1 MIFVI
6 KIFGQTDTNFSSNG
20 DKILQPKKCRIH
32 KRDNGDYYADIE
44 CSPEYSS
51 YIKNGNIVICP
62 TPTGEQAFRFLNPEL
77 NKNKIKVKAKHVYYD
92 SDNYLIQDSYVV
104 LKTCNQAL
112 EHINAATDNA
122 SPFTTIS
129 DITSIH
135 SFRCVRKSLNQAVS
149 TILERWGGHLVR
161 DNFNIAIRSSIG
173 ADNGVTIRYG
183 KNLKGIQKTEDWNSV
198 VTKLL
203 PVGKD
208 GLLLDEIYLYSD
220 TQYALP
226 YTKTVTFTQDLEQ
239 EEGETDDA
247 YTFRLK
253 EDLKQQATAY
263 LAANCIPKINY
274 TVKANIEKITDIG
287 DTIDVIDE
295 ALGISLTTH
304 VIAFEYDAILEKFVQ
319 VEFGS
324 TKEKLSNLLN
334 NVSNS
339 TAQQITQ
346 RDDQLSAKLSD
357 ELSEAADKIWGALG
371 SSYVIYEGSQILIVD
386 KLPKEEATNV
396 MRINSA
402 GIGFSTT
409 GINGAFTS
417 AWTLDGTLNMQ
428 AINVI
433 NLAAD
438 LIKGGTLK
446 LGSNLNEYGQIQ
458 IYNEANTL
466 IGKFDKD
473 GVILYGTNGTYLVMN
488 PVVGFAGYDSEGNL
502 MFWVSEDE
510 FHMKKSVVEEEITL
524 CSKVRF
530 IPITLYDTDG
540 TTVINDGIG
549 LVSTN

>member
-1 MIFVI
+1 MI
-6 KIFGQTDTNFSSNG
+6 KIFGQTDTEYSTNG
-20 DKILQPKKCRIH
+20 DKILQPTRCRVH
-32 KRDNGDYYADIE
+32 KRDNGEYYSEIE
-44 CSPEYSS
+44 CSPDYAEY
-51 YIKNGNIVICP
+51 IQNGNIVVCP
-62 TPTGEQAFRFLNPEL
+62 TPTGEQAFRFLNPEIT
-77 NKNKIKVKAKHVYYD
+77 KNRIKVKAKHVYYD
-92 SDNYLIQDSYVV
+92 SENYLIQDSNVV
-104 LKTCNQAL
+104 EKNCNQAL
-112 EHINAATDNA
+112 EHLNAATDNA
-122 SPFTTIS
+122 SPFTTLS
-129 DITSIH
+129 DVTSIN
-135 SFRCVRKSLNQAVS
+135 SFRCVRKSLNEAVS
-149 TILERWGGHLVR
+149 TVLERWGGHLVR
-161 DNFNIAIRSSIG
+161 NNFNIQIRSSIG

-183 KNLKGIQKTEDWNSV
+183 KNLKEIQKTEDWNNV

-226 YTKTVTFTQDLEQ
+226 YTKTVSFNQEIEQ
-239 EEGETDDA
+239 AEGETDDE

-253 EDLKQQATAY
+253 EDLKQQGTAY
-263 LAANCIPKINY
+263 LAANCVPKINY
-274 TVKANIEKITDIG
+274 TIKANIEKITDIG

-295 ALGISLTTH
+295 TLGISLTTH
-304 VIAFEYDAILEKFVQ
+304 VIAFEYDCILEKFVE
-319 VEFGS
+319 VEFGNS
-324 TKEKLSNLLN
+324 KEKLSNLMN
-334 NVSNS
+334 SVSANTS
-339 TAQQITQ
+339 QQITE
-346 RDDQLSAKLSD
+346 RDQELSVKLSE

-371 SSYVIYEGSQILIVD
+371 NSYCIYEGNQILVVD

-402 GIGFSTT
+402 GIGFSTS
-409 GINGAFTS
+409 GINGPFTS
-417 AWTLDGTLNMQ
+417 AWTIDGTLNMQ

-433 NLAAD
+433 NLVAD

-473 GVILYGTNGTYLVMN
+473 GVILYGTTGTYLVMN
-488 PVVGFAGYDSEGNL
+488 PVVGFAGYDSDGNL
-502 MFWVSEDE
+502 TFWVSEDE

>member
-1 MIFVI
+1 MI
-6 KIFGQTDTNFSSNG
+6 KIFGLTDTEYSSNG
-20 DKILQPKKCRIH
+20 DKILQPTKCRIH
-32 KRDNGDYYADIE
+32 KRDNGEYYADIE
-44 CSPEYSS
+44 CSSDYSEY
-51 YIKNGNIVICP
+51 IQNGRIVVCP

-77 NKNKIKVKAKHVYYD
+77 NKKKIKVKANHVYYD
-92 SDNYLIQDSYVV
+92 SENYLIRDSYVV
-104 LKTCNQAL
+104 KLNCNQAL
-112 EHINAATDNA
+112 EHLNAATDNE
-122 SPFTTIS
+122 SPFTTVS
-129 DITSIH
+129 DVASIN
-135 SFRCVRKSLNQAVS
+135 SFRCVRKSLTEAVS
-149 TILERWGGHLVR
+149 TVLERWGGHLVR
-161 DNFNIAIRSSIG
+161 DNFTIAVRSSIG

-183 KNLKGIQKTEDWNSV
+183 KNLKEIKKTEDWNNV

-208 GLLLDEIYLYSD
+208 GLLLDEVYLYSEQ
-220 TQYALP
+220 QYALP
-226 YTKTVTFTQDLEQ
+226 YTKTVSFNQDIEQ
-239 EEGETDDA
+239 EENETDDA

-253 EDLKQQATAY
+253 EDLRQQATAY
-263 LAANCIPKINY
+263 LAENCVPKINY

-295 ALGISLTTH
+295 GLGISLTTH
-304 VIAFEYDAILEKFVQ
+304 VIAFEYDAILEKFIQ
-319 VEFGS
+319 VEFGNS
-324 TKEKLSNLLN
+324 KEKLSNLM
-334 NVSNS
+334 S
-339 TAQQITQ
+339 TVADSTSQQITE
-346 RDDQLSAKLSD
+346 RDQELSAKLSE

-371 SSYVIYEGSQILIVD
+371 NSYCIYQGDQILIVD

-402 GIGFSTT
+402 GIGFSTS

-433 NLAAD
+433 NLVAD

-446 LGSNLNEYGQIQ
+446 LGSNLNEYGQIK

-466 IGKFDKD
+466 IGRFDKD

-488 PVVGFAGYDSEGNL
+488 PVVGFAGYDSDGNL
-502 MFWVSEDE
+502 TFWVSEDE

-524 CSKVRF
+524 CQKVRF

>member
-1 MIFVI
+1 MI

-20 DKILQPKKCRIH
+20 DKILQPTKCRIH
-32 KRDNGDYYADIE
+32 KQDNGEYYADIE
-44 CSPEYSS
+44 CSPDYAD
-51 YIKNGNIVICP
+51 YIQNGRIVVCP

-77 NKNKIKVKAKHVYYD
+77 NRSKIKVKAKHVYYD
-92 SDNYLIQDSYVV
+92 SENYLIKDSNVV
-104 LKTCNQAL
+104 NKNCNQAL
-112 EHINAATDNA
+112 EHLNAATDNE
-122 SPFTTIS
+122 SPFTTVS
-129 DITSIH
+129 DVTSIN
-135 SFRCVRKSLNQAVS
+135 SFRCVRKSLNEAVNVV
-149 TILERWGGHLVR
+149 LERWGGHLVR
-161 DNFNIAIRSSIG
+161 ENFNIAVRSSIG

-183 KNLKGIQKTEDWNSV
+183 KNLKEIKKTEDWNNV

-208 GLLLDEIYLYSD
+208 GLLLDEVYLYSE
-220 TQYALP
+220 TQYVLP
-226 YTKTVTFTQDLEQ
+226 YTKAISFNQEIEQ
-239 EEGETDDA
+239 GEEETDEA
-247 YTFRLK
+247 YNFRLQ
-253 EDLKQQATAY
+253 EDLRQQATAY
-263 LAANCIPKINY
+263 LAENCVPKINY
-274 TVKANIEKITDIG
+274 TVKANVEKITDIG

-295 ALGISLTTH
+295 TLGIELTTH

-319 VEFGS
+319 VEFGNS
-324 TKEKLSNLLN
+324 KEKLSNLMSS
-334 NVSNS
+334 VADS
-339 TAQQITQ
+339 TSQQITE
-346 RDDQLSAKLSD
+346 RDQELAVKLSE

-371 SSYVIYEGSQILIVD
+371 NSYCIYQGDQILIVD

-402 GIGFSTT
+402 GIGFSTS

-433 NLAAD
+433 NLVAD

-446 LGSNLNEYGQIQ
+446 LGSNLNEYGQIK

-466 IGKFDKD
+466 IGTFDKD

-488 PVVGFAGYDSEGNL
+488 PVVGFAGYDSGGNL
-502 MFWVSEDE
+502 TFWVSEDE

-530 IPITLYDTDG
+530 IPITLYDTNN

>member
-1 MIFVI
+1 MI
-6 KIFGQTDTNFSSNG
+6 KIFGLTDTEYSSNG
-20 DKILQPKKCRIH
+20 DKILQPTKCRIH
-32 KRDNGDYYADIE
+32 KRDNGEYYAEIE
-44 CSPEYSS
+44 CSSDYSEY
-51 YIKNGNIVICP
+51 IQNGRIVVCP

-77 NKNKIKVKAKHVYYD
+77 NKKKIRVKAKHVYYD
-92 SDNYLIQDSYVV
+92 SENYLIRDSYVV
-104 LKTCNQAL
+104 NLNCNQAL
-112 EHINAATDNA
+112 EHLNAATDNE
-122 SPFTTIS
+122 SPFTTLS
-129 DITSIH
+129 DVASIN
-135 SFRCVRKSLNQAVS
+135 SFRCVRKSLTEAVS
-149 TILERWGGHLVR
+149 TVLERWGGHLVR
-161 DNFNIAIRSSIG
+161 DNFNIAIRASIG

-183 KNLKGIQKTEDWNSV
+183 KNLKEIKKTEDWNNV

-208 GLLLDEIYLYSD
+208 GLLLDEVYLYSEQ
-220 TQYALP
+220 QYALP
-226 YTKTVTFTQDLEQ
+226 YTKTVSFDQDIEQ
-239 EEGETDDA
+239 EENETDDA
-247 YTFRLK
+247 YNYRLK

-263 LAANCIPKINY
+263 LAENCVPKINY
-274 TVKANIEKITDIG
+274 TVKASIEKITDIG

-295 ALGISLTTH
+295 TLGISLTTH
-304 VIAFEYDAILEKFVQ
+304 VIAFEYDAILGKFIQ
-319 VEFGS
+319 VEFGNS
-324 TKEKLSNLLN
+324 KEKLSNLMSDVAAN
-334 NVSNS
+334 TS
-339 TAQQITQ
+339 QQITE
-346 RDDQLSAKLSD
+346 RDQELSVKLSEELSA
-357 ELSEAADKIWGALG
+357 AADKIWGALG
-371 SSYVIYEGSQILIVD
+371 SSYCIYQGDQILIVD

-402 GIGFSTT
+402 GIGFSTS

-433 NLAAD
+433 NLVAD

-446 LGSNLNEYGQIQ
+446 LGSNLNEYGQIK

-466 IGKFDKD
+466 IGTFDKD

-488 PVVGFAGYDSEGNL
+488 PVVGFAGYDSGGNL
-502 MFWVSEDE
+502 TFWVSEDE

>member
-1 MIFVI
+1 MI
-6 KIFGQTDTNFSSNG
+6 KIFGQTDTEYSSNG
-20 DKILQPKKCRIH
+20 DKILQPTKCRIH
-32 KRDNGDYYADIE
+32 KIDNGEYYADIE
-44 CSPEYSS
+44 CSPDYAE
-51 YIKNGNIVICP
+51 YIKNGNIVVCP
-62 TPTGEQAFRFLNPEL
+62 TPTGDQPFRFLNPEIT
-77 NKNKIKVKAKHVYYD
+77 KNKIKVKAKHRYYD
-92 SDNYLIQDSYVV
+92 SENYLIQDSYVV
-104 LKTCNQAL
+104 DKNCNQAL
-112 EHINAATDNA
+112 EHLNAATDNT
-122 SPFTTIS
+122 SPFTTVS
-129 DITSIH
+129 DVASIN
-135 SFRCVRKSLNQAVS
+135 SFRCVRKSLNEAVNVV
-149 TILERWGGHLVR
+149 LERWGGHLVR
-161 DNFNIAIRSSIG
+161 DNNIIAIRSSIG

-183 KNLKGIQKTEDWNSV
+183 KNLKEIKKTEDWNNV

-226 YTKTVTFTQDLEQ
+226 YTKTVSFTQEIEQ
-239 EEGETDDA
+239 EENETDDA

-253 EDLKQQATAY
+253 EDLRQQATAY
-263 LAANCIPKINY
+263 LAANCVPKINY

-287 DTIDVIDE
+287 DTIEVIDE
-295 ALGISLTTH
+295 TLGIDLTTH
-304 VIAFEYDAILEKFVQ
+304 VIAFEYDSILEKFSQ
-319 VEFGS
+319 VEFGNS
-324 TKEKLSNLLN
+324 KEKLSNLMSS
-334 NVSNS
+334 VSAS
-339 TAQQITQ
+339 TSQQITQ
-346 RDDQLSAKLSD
+346 RDQELSVKLSEELSA
-357 ELSEAADKIWGALG
+357 AADKIWGALG
-371 SSYVIYEGSQILIVD
+371 NSYCIYQGDQILIVD

-402 GIGFSTT
+402 GIGFSTS

-433 NLAAD
+433 NLVAD

-488 PVVGFAGYDSEGNL
+488 PVVGFAGYDSDGNL
-502 MFWVSEDE
+502 TFWVSEDE

-524 CSKVRF
+524 CNKVRF

>member
-1 MIFVI
+1 
-6 KIFGQTDTNFSSNG
+6 
-20 DKILQPKKCRIH
+20 
-32 KRDNGDYYADIE
+32 
-44 CSPEYSS
+44 
-51 YIKNGNIVICP
+51 
-62 TPTGEQAFRFLNPEL
+62 LNPEI
-77 NKNKIKVKAKHVYYD
+77 NKSKIKVKAKHRYYD
-92 SDNYLIQDSYVV
+92 SENYLIQDSNVV
-104 LKTCNQAL
+104 NKNCNQAL
-112 EHINAATDNA
+112 EHLNAATDNE
-122 SPFTTIS
+122 SPFTTVS
-129 DITSIH
+129 DVTSIN
-135 SFRCVRKSLNQAVS
+135 SFRCVRKSLNEAVN
-149 TILERWGGHLVR
+149 TVLERWGGHLVR
-161 DNFNIAIRSSIG
+161 DNNIIAIRSSIG

-183 KNLKGIQKTEDWNSV
+183 KNLKEIKKTEDWNNV

-208 GLLLDEIYLYSD
+208 GLLLDEKYLYSD

-226 YTKTVTFTQDLEQ
+226 YTKTVSFNQ
-239 EEGETDDA
+239 EIEKAEGETDDA
-247 YTFRLK
+247 YKFRLK
-253 EDLKQQATAY
+253 EDLRQQATAY
-263 LAANCIPKINY
+263 LAENCVPKINY

-295 ALGISLTTH
+295 TLGINLTAH
-304 VIAFEYDAILEKFVQ
+304 VIAFEYDSILGKFAQ
-319 VEFGS
+319 VEFGNI
-324 TKEKLSNLLN
+324 KEKLSNLMTTVAAN
-334 NVSNS
+334 TS
-339 TAQQITQ
+339 QQITE
-346 RDDQLSAKLSD
+346 RDQELSVKLSEELSA
-357 ELSEAADKIWGALG
+357 AADKIWNALG
-371 SSYVIYEGSQILIVD
+371 NSYCIYEGNQILVVD

-409 GINGAFTS
+409 GINGTFTS
-417 AWTLDGTLNMQ
+417 AWTIDGTLNMQ

-433 NLAAD
+433 NLVAD

-488 PVVGFAGYDSEGNL
+488 PVVGFAGYDSDGNL
-502 MFWVSEDE
+502 TFWVSEDE

>member
-1 MIFVI
+1 MI
-6 KIFGQTDTNFSSNG
+6 KIFGQTDTNFSTNG
-20 DKILQPKKCRIH
+20 DVVLLPTKAKVRKE
-32 KRDNGDYYADIE
+32 DNGEYYAEIE
-44 CSPEYSS
+44 CSSDYSD
-51 YIKNGNIVICP
+51 YITNGNIVVCP
-62 TPTGEQAFRFLNPEL
+62 TPTGNQPFRFSNPQITRS
-77 NKNKIKVKAKHVYYD
+77 KIKVKAKHVYYD
-92 SDNYLIQDSYVV
+92 SENYLIKDSNVV
-104 LKTCNQAL
+104 DKNCNQAL
-112 EHINAATDNA
+112 EHLNAATDNE
-122 SPFTTIS
+122 SPFTTLS
-129 DITSIH
+129 NVASIN
-135 SFRCVRKSLNQAVS
+135 SFRCVRKSLKEAVS
-149 TILERWGGHLVR
+149 TVLERWGGHLVR
-161 DNFNIAIRSSIG
+161 DNFSIAIKSSIG

-183 KNLKGIQKTEDWNSV
+183 KNLENIQKTEDWNNV

-226 YTKTVTFTQDLEQ
+226 YTKTVSFTQEIEQ
-239 EEGETDDA
+239 EDNETDDA
-247 YTFRLK
+247 YQYRLK
-253 EDLKQQATAY
+253 QNLKQQATAY
-263 LAANCIPKINY
+263 LAENCVPKINY

-287 DTIDVIDE
+287 DTIEVIDE
-295 ALGISLTTH
+295 TLGINLTTH
-304 VIAFEYDAILEKFVQ
+304 VTAFEYDCILEKFTQ
-319 VEFGS
+319 VEFGNI
-324 TKEKLSNLLN
+324 KEKLSSLMS
-334 NVSNS
+334 NVQSS
-339 TAQQITQ
+339 TSKQITE
-346 RDDQLSAKLSD
+346 RDQELAVKLSEELSA
-357 ELSEAADKIWGALG
+357 AADKIWGALG
-371 SSYVIYEGSQILIVD
+371 NSYCIYEGNQILIVD

-402 GIGFSTT
+402 GIGFSTS

-433 NLAAD
+433 NLVAD
-438 LIKGGTLK
+438 LIRGGTLK

-458 IYNEANTL
+458 IYNESNTL

-488 PVVGFAGYDSEGNL
+488 PVVGFAGYDSDGNL
-502 MFWVSEDE
+502 TFWVSEDE

-524 CSKVRF
+524 CGKVRF

>member
-1 MIFVI
+1 MI
-6 KIFGQTDTNFSSNG
+6 KIFGQTDTEYRSNG
-20 DKILQPKKCRIH
+20 DKILQPTKCRIH
-32 KRDNGDYYADIE
+32 KRDNGEYYAEIE
-44 CSPEYSS
+44 CSSEYAY
-51 YIKNGNIVICP
+51 YIKNGNIVVCP
-62 TPTGEQAFRFLNPEL
+62 TPTGEQAFRFSNPEI
-77 NKNKIKVKAKHVYYD
+77 NKSKIKVKAKHVYYD
-92 SDNYLIQDSYVV
+92 SENYLIKDSNVV
-104 LKTCNQAL
+104 DKNCNQAL
-112 EHINAATDNA
+112 EHLNAATDNV
-122 SPFTTIS
+122 SPFVTLS
-129 DITSIH
+129 DVTSIN
-135 SFRCVRKSLNQAVS
+135 SFRCVRKSLCEAVS
-149 TILERWGGHLVR
+149 TVIERWGGHLVR
-161 DNFNIAIRSSIG
+161 DNFNIAVRSSIG

-183 KNLKGIQKTEDWNSV
+183 KNLKEIQKTEDWDSV

-226 YTKTVTFTQDLEQ
+226 YTKTVSFNQEIEQ
-239 EEGETDDA
+239 EEGETEDA

-253 EDLKQQATAY
+253 EDLKQQGTAY
-263 LAANCIPKINY
+263 LAANCVPKINY

-304 VIAFEYDAILEKFVQ
+304 VIAFEYDAILEKFIQ
-319 VEFGS
+319 VEFGNS
-324 TKEKLSNLLN
+324 KEKLSNLMSDVAAN
-334 NVSNS
+334 TS
-339 TAQQITQ
+339 QQITE
-346 RDDQLSAKLSD
+346 RDQELSVKLSE
-357 ELSEAADKIWGALG
+357 ELSEAADKILGALG
-371 SSYVIYEGSQILIVD
+371 NSYCIYQGDQILIVD

-409 GINGAFTS
+409 GINGTFTS
-417 AWTLDGTLNMQ
+417 AWTIDGTLNMQ
-428 AINVI
+428 DINVI
-433 NLAAD
+433 NLVAD

-473 GVILYGTNGTYLVMN
+473 GIILYGTNGTYLAMN
-488 PVVGFAGYDSEGNL
+488 PLVGFAGYDSDGNL
-502 MFWVSEDE
+502 TFWVSEDE

>member
-1 MIFVI
+1 MI
-6 KIFGQTDTNFSSNG
+6 KIFGQTDTLFSTNG
-20 DKILQPKKCRIH
+20 DKILQPTKCKIH
-32 KRDNGDYYADIE
+32 KQDNGEYYADIE
-44 CSPEYSS
+44 CSSDYSS
-51 YIKNGNIVICP
+51 YIQNGRIVVCP
-62 TPTGEQAFRFLNPEL
+62 TPTGDQPFRFMNPEV
-77 NKNKIKVKAKHVYYD
+77 NKSKIKVKAKHRYYD
-92 SDNYLIQDSYVV
+92 SENYLIKDSNVV
-104 LKTCNQAL
+104 EKNCNQAL
-112 EHINAATDNA
+112 EHLNAATDNE
-122 SPFTTIS
+122 SPFITLS
-129 DITSIH
+129 DVTSIN
-135 SFRCVRKSLNQAVS
+135 SFRCVRKSLNEAVNVV
-149 TILERWGGHLVR
+149 LERWGGHLVR
-161 DNFNIAIRSSIG
+161 DNNIIEIRSSIG

-183 KNLKGIQKTEDWNSV
+183 KNLKEIKKTEDWNNV

-208 GLLLDEIYLYSD
+208 GLLLDEVYLYSEQ
-220 TQYALP
+220 QYALP
-226 YTKTVTFTQDLEQ
+226 YTKSINFTQELEQ
-239 EEGETDDA
+239 EEGETDDE

-253 EDLKQQATAY
+253 EDLRQQATAY
-263 LAANCIPKINY
+263 LAANCVPKINY

-287 DTIDVIDE
+287 DTIEVIDE
-295 ALGISLTTH
+295 TLGIDLITH
-304 VIAFEYDAILEKFVQ
+304 VIAFEYDAILGKFSQ
-319 VEFGS
+319 VEFGNS
-324 TKEKLSNLLN
+324 KEKLSNLMP
-334 NVSNS
+334 SISSS
-339 TAQQITQ
+339 TSQQITE
-346 RDDQLSAKLSD
+346 RDQELAVKLSE

-371 SSYVIYEGSQILIVD
+371 NSYCIYQGDQILIVD

-402 GIGFSTT
+402 GIGFSTS

-433 NLAAD
+433 NLVAD

-446 LGSNLNEYGQIQ
+446 LGSNLNEYGQIK

-466 IGKFDKD
+466 IGTFDKD

-488 PVVGFAGYDSEGNL
+488 PVVGFAGYDSGGNL
-502 MFWVSEDE
+502 TFWVSEDE

-530 IPITLYDTDG
+530 IPITLYDTNN

>member
-1 MIFVI
+1 MI
-6 KIFGQTDTNFSSNG
+6 KIFGLTDTEYSSNG
-20 DKILQPKKCRIH
+20 DKILQPTKCRIH
-32 KRDNGDYYADIE
+32 KRDNGEYYAEIE
-44 CSPEYSS
+44 CSSDYSEY
-51 YIKNGNIVICP
+51 IQNGRIVVCP

-77 NKNKIKVKAKHVYYD
+77 NKKKIRVKAKHVYYD
-92 SDNYLIQDSYVV
+92 SENYLIRDSYVV
-104 LKTCNQAL
+104 NLNCNQAL
-112 EHINAATDNA
+112 EHLNAATDNE
-122 SPFTTIS
+122 SPFTTLS
-129 DITSIH
+129 DVASIN
-135 SFRCVRKSLNQAVS
+135 SFRCVRKSLTEAVS
-149 TILERWGGHLVR
+149 TVLERWGGHLVR
-161 DNFNIAIRSSIG
+161 DNFNIAIRASIG

-183 KNLKGIQKTEDWNSV
+183 KNLKEIKKTEDWNNV

-208 GLLLDEIYLYSD
+208 GLLLDEVYLYSEQ
-220 TQYALP
+220 QYALP
-226 YTKTVTFTQDLEQ
+226 YTKTVSFDQDIEQ
-239 EEGETDDA
+239 EENETDDA
-247 YTFRLK
+247 YNYRLK

-263 LAANCIPKINY
+263 LAENCVPKINY
-274 TVKANIEKITDIG
+274 TVKASIEKITDIG

-295 ALGISLTTH
+295 TLGISLTTH
-304 VIAFEYDAILEKFVQ
+304 VIAFEYDAILGKFIQ
-319 VEFGS
+319 VEFGNS
-324 TKEKLSNLLN
+324 KEKLSNLMSDVAAN
-334 NVSNS
+334 TS
-339 TAQQITQ
+339 QQITE
-346 RDDQLSAKLSD
+346 RDQELSVKLSEELSA
-357 ELSEAADKIWGALG
+357 AADKIWGALG
-371 SSYVIYEGSQILIVD
+371 SSYCIYQGDQILIVD

-402 GIGFSTT
+402 GIGFSTS

-433 NLAAD
+433 NLVAD

-446 LGSNLNEYGQIQ
+446 LGSNLNEYGQIK

-466 IGKFDKD
+466 IGTFDKD

-488 PVVGFAGYDSEGNL
+488 PVVGFAGYDSGGNL
-502 MFWVSEDE
+502 TFWVSEDE

-530 IPITLYDTDG
+530 IPITLYDTDN

>member
-1 MIFVI
+1 MI
-6 KIFGQTDTNFSSNG
+6 KIFGLTDTEYSSNG
-20 DKILQPKKCRIH
+20 DKILQPTKCRIH
-32 KRDNGDYYADIE
+32 KRDNGEYYADIE
-44 CSPEYSS
+44 CSSDYSEY
-51 YIKNGNIVICP
+51 IQNGRIVVCP

-77 NKNKIKVKAKHVYYD
+77 NKKKIKVKARHVYYD
-92 SDNYLIQDSYVV
+92 SENYLIRDSYVV
-104 LKTCNQAL
+104 KLNCNQAL
-112 EHINAATDNA
+112 EHLNAATDNE
-122 SPFTTIS
+122 SPFTTVS
-129 DITSIH
+129 DVTSIN
-135 SFRCVRKSLNQAVS
+135 SFRCVRKSLTEAVS
-149 TILERWGGHLVR
+149 TVLERWGGHLVR
-161 DNFNIAIRSSIG
+161 DNFTIAVRSSIG

-183 KNLKGIQKTEDWNSV
+183 KNLKEIKKTEDWNNV

-208 GLLLDEIYLYSD
+208 GLLLDEVYLYSEQ
-220 TQYALP
+220 QYALP
-226 YTKTVTFTQDLEQ
+226 YTKTVSFNQDIEQ
-239 EEGETDDA
+239 EENETDDA

-253 EDLKQQATAY
+253 EDLRQQATAY
-263 LAANCIPKINY
+263 LAENCVPKINY

-295 ALGISLTTH
+295 GLGISLTTH

-319 VEFGS
+319 VEFGNS
-324 TKEKLSNLLN
+324 KEKLSNLM
-334 NVSNS
+334 S
-339 TAQQITQ
+339 TVADSTSQQITE
-346 RDDQLSAKLSD
+346 RDQELSVKLSE

-371 SSYVIYEGSQILIVD
+371 NSYCIYQGYQILIVD

-402 GIGFSTT
+402 GIGFSTS

-433 NLAAD
+433 NLVAD

-488 PVVGFAGYDSEGNL
+488 PVVGFAGYDSDGNL
-502 MFWVSEDE
+502 TFWVSEDE

-524 CSKVRF
+524 CNKVRF

>member
-1 MIFVI
+1 MI
-6 KIFGQTDTNFSSNG
+6 KIFGLTDTEYSSNG
-20 DKILQPKKCRIH
+20 DKILQPTKCRIH
-32 KRDNGDYYADIE
+32 KRDNGEYYADIE
-44 CSPEYSS
+44 CSSDYSEY
-51 YIKNGNIVICP
+51 IQNGRIVVCP

-77 NKNKIKVKAKHVYYD
+77 NKKKIKVKAKHVYYD
-92 SDNYLIQDSYVV
+92 SENYLIRDSYVV
-104 LKTCNQAL
+104 KLNCNQAL
-112 EHINAATDNA
+112 EHLNAATDNE
-122 SPFTTIS
+122 SPFTTVS
-129 DITSIH
+129 DVTSIN
-135 SFRCVRKSLNQAVS
+135 SFRCVRKSLTEAVS
-149 TILERWGGHLVR
+149 TVLERWGGHLVR
-161 DNFNIAIRSSIG
+161 DNFNIAIRASIG

-183 KNLKGIQKTEDWNSV
+183 KNLKEIKKTEDWNNV

-208 GLLLDEIYLYSD
+208 GLLLDEVYLYSEQ
-220 TQYALP
+220 QYALP
-226 YTKTVTFTQDLEQ
+226 YTKTVSFNQDIEQ
-239 EEGETDDA
+239 EENETDDA
-247 YTFRLK
+247 YTYRLK
-253 EDLKQQATAY
+253 EDLRQQATAY
-263 LAANCIPKINY
+263 LAENCVPKINY

-295 ALGISLTTH
+295 GLGISLTTH
-304 VIAFEYDAILEKFVQ
+304 VIAFEYDAILEKFIQ
-319 VEFGS
+319 VEFGNS
-324 TKEKLSNLLN
+324 KEKLSNLM
-334 NVSNS
+334 S
-339 TAQQITQ
+339 TVADSTSQQITE
-346 RDDQLSAKLSD
+346 RDQELSAKLSE

-371 SSYVIYEGSQILIVD
+371 NSYCIYQGDQILIVD

-402 GIGFSTT
+402 GIGFSTS

-433 NLAAD
+433 NLVAD

-446 LGSNLNEYGQIQ
+446 LGSNLNEYGQIK

-466 IGKFDKD
+466 IGTFDKD
-473 GVILYGTNGTYLVMN
+473 GVVLYGTNGTYLVMN
-488 PVVGFAGYDSEGNL
+488 PVVGFAGYDSDGNL
-502 MFWVSEDE
+502 TFWVSEDE

-524 CSKVRF
+524 CNKVRF

>member
-1 MIFVI
+1 MI
-6 KIFGQTDTNFSSNG
+6 KIFGQTDTEYSSNG
-20 DKILQPKKCRIH
+20 DIILKPTKCKIHNQ
-32 KRDNGDYYADIE
+32 DNGEYYADIE
-44 CSPEYSS
+44 CSSDYSS
-51 YIKNGNIVICP
+51 YIQNGRIVVCP
-62 TPTGEQAFRFLNPEL
+62 TPTGDQAFRFLNPEL

-92 SDNYLIQDSYVV
+92 SENYLIQDSYVV
-104 LKTCNQAL
+104 DKNCNQAL
-112 EHINAATDNA
+112 EHLNAATDNT
-122 SPFTTIS
+122 SPFTMLS
-129 DITSIH
+129 DVASIN
-135 SFRCVRKSLNQAVS
+135 SFRCIRKPLNEAVS
-149 TILERWGGHLVR
+149 TVLERWGGHLVR
-161 DNFNIAIRSSIG
+161 DNFNIQIRSSIG

-183 KNLKGIQKTEDWNSV
+183 KNLKEIKKTEDWNNV

-203 PVGKD
+203 PVGKA
-208 GLLLDEIYLYSD
+208 GLLLDEVYLYSEQ
-220 TQYALP
+220 QYALP
-226 YTKTVTFTQDLEQ
+226 YTKTVSFNQELEQ
-239 EEGETDDA
+239 EEGETDDE

-253 EDLKQQATAY
+253 EDLRQQATAY
-263 LAANCIPKINY
+263 LTENCVPKINY
-274 TVKANIEKITDIG
+274 TVTANIEKITYIG

-319 VEFGS
+319 VEFGNS
-324 TKEKLSNLLN
+324 KEKLSNLLSS
-334 NVSNS
+334 VSSN
-339 TAQQITQ
+339 TDKQITE
-346 RDDQLSAKLSD
+346 RDQELSVKLSE

-371 SSYVIYEGSQILIVD
+371 NSYCIYQGDQILIVD

-402 GIGFSTT
+402 GIGFSTS

-433 NLAAD
+433 NLVAD

-446 LGSNLNEYGQIQ
+446 LGSNLNEYGQIK

-466 IGKFDKD
+466 IGTFDKD

-488 PVVGFAGYDSEGNL
+488 PVVGFAGYDSDGNL
-502 MFWVSEDE
+502 TFWVSEDE

-524 CSKVRF
+524 CNKVRF

>member
-1 MIFVI
+1 MI
-6 KIFGQTDTNFSSNG
+6 KIFGITDTEFSSNG
-20 DKILQPKKCRIH
+20 DEILQPTKCRIH
-32 KRDNGDYYADIE
+32 KKDNGEYYADIE
-44 CSPEYSS
+44 CSPDYSG
-51 YIKNGNIVICP
+51 YIQNGRIVICP

-77 NKNKIKVKAKHVYYD
+77 NKSKIKVKAKHVYYD
-92 SDNYLIQDSYVV
+92 SENYLIQDSYVV
-104 LKTCNQAL
+104 DKNCNQAL
-112 EHINAATDNA
+112 EHLNAATDNE
-122 SPFTTIS
+122 SPFTTLS
-129 DITSIH
+129 DVTSIN
-135 SFRCVRKSLNQAVS
+135 SFRCVRKSLNEAVNVV
-149 TILERWGGHLVR
+149 LERWGGHLVR
-161 DNFNIAIRSSIG
+161 DNFDIQVRSSIG

-183 KNLKGIQKTEDWNSV
+183 KNLKEIKKTEDWNNV

-208 GLLLDEIYLYSD
+208 GLLLDEIYLYSEQ
-220 TQYALP
+220 QYALP
-226 YTKTVTFTQDLEQ
+226 YTKAVTFTQELEQ
-239 EEGETDDA
+239 EEDETDDA

-253 EDLKQQATAY
+253 EDLKQQALAY
-263 LAANCIPKINY
+263 LAENCVPKINY

-295 ALGISLTTH
+295 SLGISLTTH

-319 VEFGS
+319 VEFGNS
-324 TKEKLSNLLN
+324 KEKLSDLMSDVAANT
-334 NVSNS
+334 S
-339 TAQQITQ
+339 QQITE
-346 RDDQLSAKLSD
+346 RDQELAVKLSD
-357 ELSEAADKIWGALG
+357 ELSAAADKIWGALG
-371 SSYVIYEGSQILIVD
+371 NSYCIYEGNQILVVD

-402 GIGFSTT
+402 GIGFSNT
-409 GINGAFTS
+409 GINGTFTS
-417 AWTLDGTLNMQ
+417 AWTIDGTLNMG

-433 NLAAD
+433 NLVAD

-458 IYNEANTL
+458 IYNESNTL

-473 GVILYGTNGTYLVMN
+473 GVILYGTTGTYLVMN
-488 PVVGFAGYDSEGNL
+488 PVVGFAGYDSDGNL
-502 MFWVSEDE
+502 TFWVSEDE

-530 IPITLYDTDG
+530 IPITLYDTNG

>member
-1 MIFVI
+1 MI

-20 DKILQPKKCRIH
+20 DKILQPTKCRIH
-32 KRDNGDYYADIE
+32 KRDNGEYYADIE
-44 CSPEYSS
+44 CSPDYSEY
-51 YIKNGNIVICP
+51 IQNGRIVVCP
-62 TPTGEQAFRFLNPEL
+62 TPTGEQPFRFLNPEIT
-77 NKNKIKVKAKHVYYD
+77 KNKIKVKAKHRYYD
-92 SDNYLIQDSYVV
+92 SENYLIQDSYVV
-104 LKTCNQAL
+104 DKNCNQAL
-112 EHINAATDNA
+112 EHLNAATDNV
-122 SPFTTIS
+122 SPFTTVS
-129 DITSIH
+129 DVTSIN
-135 SFRCVRKSLNQAVS
+135 SFRCVRKSLNEAVNVV
-149 TILERWGGHLVR
+149 LERWGGHLVR
-161 DNFNIAIRSSIG
+161 DNNIIAIRSSIG

-183 KNLKGIQKTEDWNSV
+183 KNLKEIKKTEDWNNV

-208 GLLLDEIYLYSD
+208 GLLLDEIYLYSEQ
-220 TQYALP
+220 QYALP
-226 YTKTVTFTQDLEQ
+226 YTKAVTFTQEIEQ
-239 EEGETDDA
+239 EEDETDDA

-253 EDLKQQATAY
+253 EDLKQQATSY
-263 LAANCIPKINY
+263 LAENCVPKINY

-295 ALGISLTTH
+295 GLGISLTTH

-319 VEFGS
+319 VEFGNS
-324 TKEKLSNLLN
+324 KEKLSNLMN
-334 NVSNS
+334 SVSAS
-339 TAQQITQ
+339 TSQQITE
-346 RDDQLSAKLSD
+346 RDQELAVKLSE
-357 ELSEAADKIWGALG
+357 ELSEAADRIWGALG
-371 SSYVIYEGSQILIVD
+371 NSYCIYEGNQILVVD

-409 GINGAFTS
+409 GINGTFTS
-417 AWTLDGTLNMQ
+417 AWTIDGTLNMQ

-433 NLAAD
+433 NLVAD

-488 PVVGFAGYDSEGNL
+488 PVVGFAGYDSDGNL
-502 MFWVSEDE
+502 TFWVSEDE

-524 CSKVRF
+524 CNKVRF
-530 IPITLYDTDG
+530 IPITLYDTGG

>member
-1 MIFVI
+1 MI
-6 KIFGQTDTNFSSNG
+6 KIFGQTDTEFSSNG
-20 DKILQPKKCRIH
+20 DKILQATKCKVF
-32 KRDNGDYYADIE
+32 KRDNGEYYVDIE
-44 CSPEYSS
+44 CSSDYAE
-51 YIKNGNIVICP
+51 YIKSNNIVVCP
-62 TPTGEQAFRFLNPEL
+62 TPTGEQPFRFLNPEI
-77 NKNKIKVKAKHVYYD
+77 NKTKIKVKAKHRYYD
-92 SDNYLIQDSYVV
+92 SENYLIKDSNVV
-104 LKTCNQAL
+104 DKNCNQAL
-112 EHINAATDNA
+112 EHLNAATDNE
-122 SPFTTIS
+122 SPFTTLS
-129 DITSIH
+129 DVTSIN
-135 SFRCVRKSLNQAVS
+135 SFRCVRKSLNEAVNVV
-149 TILERWGGHLVR
+149 LERWGGHLVR
-161 DNFNIAIRSSIG
+161 DNNIIAIRSSIG

-183 KNLKGIQKTEDWNSV
+183 KNLKEIQKTEDWNNV

-208 GLLLDEIYLYSD
+208 GLTLDEVYLYSE
-220 TQYALP
+220 TQYDIP
-226 YTKTVTFTQDLEQ
+226 FTKTVSFTQEI
-239 EEGETDDA
+239 EKAEGETDDA
-247 YTFRLK
+247 YNYRLQ
-253 EDLKQQATAY
+253 EDLRQQATAY
-263 LAANCIPKINY
+263 LAENCVPKINY

-295 ALGISLTTH
+295 TLGINLTTH
-304 VIAFEYDAILEKFVQ
+304 VIAFEYDAILGKFSQ
-319 VEFGS
+319 VEFGNS
-324 TKEKLSNLLN
+324 KEKLSNLMTT
-334 NVSNS
+334 VSANTS
-339 TAQQITQ
+339 KQITE
-346 RDDQLSAKLSD
+346 RDQELSVKLSEELSA
-357 ELSEAADKIWGALG
+357 AADKIWNALG
-371 SSYVIYEGSQILIVD
+371 NSYCIYEGNQILVVD

-409 GINGAFTS
+409 GINGTFTS
-417 AWTLDGTLNMQ
+417 AWTIDGTLNMQ

-433 NLAAD
+433 NLVAD

-488 PVVGFAGYDSEGNL
+488 PVVGFAGYDSDGNL
-502 MFWVSEDE
+502 TFWVSEDE

-524 CSKVRF
+524 CNKVRF

>member
-1 MIFVI
+1 MI

-20 DKILQPKKCRIH
+20 DKILQPTKCRIH
-32 KRDNGDYYADIE
+32 KQDNGEYYADIE
-44 CSPEYSS
+44 CSPDYAD
-51 YIKNGNIVICP
+51 YITNGRIVSCP

-77 NKNKIKVKAKHVYYD
+77 NRSKIKVKAKHVYYD
-92 SDNYLIQDSYVV
+92 SENYLIKDSNVV
-104 LKTCNQAL
+104 NKNCNQAL
-112 EHINAATDNA
+112 EHLNAATDNE
-122 SPFTTIS
+122 SPFTTVS
-129 DITSIH
+129 DVTSIN
-135 SFRCVRKSLNQAVS
+135 SFRCVRKSLNEAVNVV
-149 TILERWGGHLVR
+149 LERWGGHLVR
-161 DNFNIAIRSSIG
+161 DNFNIAVRSSIG

-183 KNLKGIQKTEDWNSV
+183 KNLKEIKKTEDWNNV

-208 GLLLDEIYLYSD
+208 GLLLDEVYLYSE

-226 YTKTVTFTQDLEQ
+226 YTKAISFNQEIEQ
-239 EEGETDDA
+239 GEEETDEA
-247 YTFRLK
+247 YNFRLQ
-253 EDLKQQATAY
+253 EDLRQQATAY
-263 LAANCIPKINY
+263 LAENCVPKINY
-274 TVKANIEKITDIG
+274 TVKANVEKITDIG

-295 ALGISLTTH
+295 TLGIELTTH

-319 VEFGS
+319 VEFGNS
-324 TKEKLSNLLN
+324 KEKLSNLMSS
-334 NVSNS
+334 VADS
-339 TAQQITQ
+339 TSQQITE
-346 RDDQLSAKLSD
+346 RDQELAVKLSE

-371 SSYVIYEGSQILIVD
+371 NSYCIYQGDQILIVD

-402 GIGFSTT
+402 GIGFSTS

-433 NLAAD
+433 NLVAD

-446 LGSNLNEYGQIQ
+446 LGSNLNEYGQIK

-466 IGKFDKD
+466 IGTFDKD

-488 PVVGFAGYDSEGNL
+488 PVVGFAGYDSGGNL
-502 MFWVSEDE
+502 TFWVSEDE

-530 IPITLYDTDG
+530 IPITLYDTNN

>member
-1 MIFVI
+1 MI

-20 DKILQPKKCRIH
+20 DIILKPTKCKIHNQ
-32 KRDNGDYYADIE
+32 DNGEYYADIE
-44 CSPEYSS
+44 CSSDYSS
-51 YIKNGNIVICP
+51 YIQNGRIVVCP
-62 TPTGEQAFRFLNPEL
+62 TPTGDQAFRFLNPEL

-92 SDNYLIQDSYVV
+92 SENYLIQDSYVV
-104 LKTCNQAL
+104 DKNCNQAL
-112 EHINAATDNA
+112 EHLNAATDNT
-122 SPFTTIS
+122 SPFTTLS
-129 DITSIH
+129 DVASIN
-135 SFRCVRKSLNQAVS
+135 SFRCIRKSLNEAVS
-149 TILERWGGHLVR
+149 TVLERWGGHLVR
-161 DNFNIAIRSSIG
+161 DNFNIQIRSSIG

-183 KNLKGIQKTEDWNSV
+183 KNLKEIKKTEDWNNV

-208 GLLLDEIYLYSD
+208 GLLLDEAYLYSEQ
-220 TQYALP
+220 QYALP
-226 YTKTVTFTQDLEQ
+226 YTKTVSFNQELEQ
-239 EEGETDDA
+239 EEGETDDE

-253 EDLKQQATAY
+253 EDLRQQATAY
-263 LAANCIPKINY
+263 LTENCVPKINY
-274 TVKANIEKITDIG
+274 TVTANIEKITFIG

-319 VEFGS
+319 VEFGNS
-324 TKEKLSNLLN
+324 KEKLSNLLSS
-334 NVSNS
+334 VSSN
-339 TAQQITQ
+339 TDKQITE
-346 RDDQLSAKLSD
+346 RDQELSVKLSE

-371 SSYVIYEGSQILIVD
+371 NSYCIYQGDQILIVD

-402 GIGFSTT
+402 GIGFSTS
-409 GINGAFTS
+409 GINGPFTS
-417 AWTLDGTLNMQ
+417 AWTIDGTLNMQ

-433 NLAAD
+433 NLVAD

-458 IYNEANTL
+458 IYNEANKL

-473 GVILYGTNGTYLVMN
+473 GVILYGTNGTYLAMN
-488 PVVGFAGYDSEGNL
+488 PVVGFAGYDSDGHL
-502 MFWVSEDE
+502 TFWVSEDE

-524 CSKVRF
+524 CNKVRF
-530 IPITLYDTDG
+530 IPITLYDTNG

>member
-1 MIFVI
+1 MI
-6 KIFGQTDTNFSSNG
+6 KIFGQTDTNYSTNG
-20 DKILQPKKCRIH
+20 DKILQPTRCRVL
-32 KRDNGDYYADIE
+32 KADNGEYYADIE
-44 CSPEYSS
+44 CSSEYAE
-51 YIKNGNIVICP
+51 YIQHGNVVVCP
-62 TPTGEQAFRFLNPEL
+62 TPTGEQPFRFQNPEVR
-77 NKNKIKVKAKHVYYD
+77 KDKIKVKAKHTYYD
-92 SDNYLIQDSYVV
+92 SENYLIQDSYVV
-104 LKTCNQAL
+104 DKNCNQAL
-112 EHINAATDNA
+112 EHLNAATDNV
-122 SPFTTIS
+122 SPFTTVS
-129 DITSIH
+129 DVESINT
-135 SFRCVRKSLNQAVS
+135 FRCVRKSLCEAVS
-149 TILERWGGHLVR
+149 VVLERWGGHLVR
-161 DNFNIAIRSSIG
+161 DNFNIAIRAEIG

-183 KNLKGIQKTEDWNSV
+183 KNLKEIKKTEDWSNV

-226 YTKTVTFTQDLEQ
+226 YTKTVSFTQEIEQ

-253 EDLKQQATAY
+253 EDLRQQATAY
-263 LAANCIPKINY
+263 LAENCVPKINY

-295 ALGISLTTH
+295 TLGINLTTH
-304 VIAFEYDAILEKFVQ
+304 VIAFEYDCLLEKFSQ
-319 VEFGS
+319 IEFGN
-324 TKEKLSNLLN
+324 TKEKLSDLMGT
-334 NVSNS
+334 VESNTS
-339 TAQQITQ
+339 DQITQ
-346 RDDQLSAKLSD
+346 RDQELSAKLSD
-357 ELSEAADKIWGALG
+357 ELSSAADRIWGALG
-371 SSYVIYEGSQILIVD
+371 NSYCIYEGNQILIVD

-396 MRINSA
+396 MRINSG
-402 GIGFSTT
+402 GIGFSTS

-433 NLAAD
+433 NLVAD

-446 LGSNLNEYGQIQ
+446 LGSNLNEYGRIQ

-466 IGKFDKD
+466 IGTFDKD

-488 PVVGFAGYDSEGNL
+488 PVVGFAGYDSGGNL
-502 MFWVSEDE
+502 TFWVSEDE

-524 CSKVRF
+524 CNKVRF

>member
-1 MIFVI
+1 MI
-6 KIFGQTDTNFSSNG
+6 KIFGITDTEFSSNG
-20 DKILQPKKCRIH
+20 DKILQPTKCRIH
-32 KRDNGDYYADIE
+32 KRDNGEYYAEIE
-44 CSPEYSS
+44 CSTEYSEF
-51 YIKNGNIVICP
+51 IQNGRIVVCP
-62 TPTGEQAFRFLNPEL
+62 TPTGAQPFRFQNPEYI
-77 NKNKIKVKAKHVYYD
+77 KNKIKVKAKHRYYD
-92 SDNYLIQDSYVV
+92 SENYLIKDSNVV
-104 LKTCNQAL
+104 DKNCNQAL
-112 EHINAATDNA
+112 EHLNAATDNE
-122 SPFTTIS
+122 SPFTTVS
-129 DITSIH
+129 DVTSVN
-135 SFRCVRKSLNQAVS
+135 SFRCVRKSLNEAVN
-149 TILERWGGHLVR
+149 TVLERWGGHLVR
-161 DNFNIAIRSSIG
+161 DNNIIGIRSSIG

-183 KNLKGIQKTEDWNSV
+183 KNLKEIQKSEDWNNV

-208 GLLLDEIYLYSD
+208 GLLLDEVYLYSEQ
-220 TQYALP
+220 QYALP
-226 YTKTVTFTQDLEQ
+226 YTKTVSFTQEIEK

-247 YTFRLK
+247 YIFRLK

-263 LAANCIPKINY
+263 LTANCVPKINY

-295 ALGISLTTH
+295 GLGISLTTH
-304 VIAFEYDAILEKFVQ
+304 VIAFEYDAILEKFIQ
-319 VEFGS
+319 VEFGNS
-324 TKEKLSNLLN
+324 KEKLSSLMA
-334 NVSNS
+334 NVSAS
-339 TAQQITQ
+339 TSVQITQ
-346 RDDQLSAKLSD
+346 RDQ
-357 ELSEAADKIWGALG
+357 ELAVMLNEELQAAADKIWGALG
-371 SSYVIYEGSQILIVD
+371 DSYCIYEGNQILIVD

-402 GIGFSTT
+402 GIGFSTS

-433 NLAAD
+433 NLVAD

-446 LGSNLNEYGQIQ
+446 LGSNLNEYGQIK

-466 IGKFDKD
+466 IGRFDKD

-488 PVVGFAGYDSEGNL
+488 PVVGFAGYDSDGNL
-502 MFWVSEDE
+502 TFWVSEDE

-524 CSKVRF
+524 CNKVRF